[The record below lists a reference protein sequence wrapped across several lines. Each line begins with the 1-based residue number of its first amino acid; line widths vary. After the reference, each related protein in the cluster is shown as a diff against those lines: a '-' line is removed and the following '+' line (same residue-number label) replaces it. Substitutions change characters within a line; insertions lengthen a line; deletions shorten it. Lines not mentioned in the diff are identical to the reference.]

1 MVREEMV
8 ESVWEVKR
16 VSDRPMVMKLEV
28 KELILNIVNAYAPQ
42 ISSSMKDKNDFWQD
56 LDGLIER
63 VSKQER
69 IVLGADLNR
78 HVGKGNIGNAEI
90 MGRCGA
96 GTRNKEGSMVVDFA
110 KIMDLAIV
118 NTYFKKKNKHRMT
131 YKSSGKSTPVDY
143 VICRRRNLK
152 EMYDCKV
159 MVNECVAK
167 QHRMVVCKMALMVK
181 KKKAEKVKPKIR

>member
-28 KELILNIVNAYAPQ
+28 KESILNIVNAYAPQ

-69 IVLGADLNR
+69 IVLNADLNR

-90 MGRCGA
+90 MGRYGA
-96 GTRNKEGSMVVDFA
+96 GTRNKEGS
-110 KIMDLAIV
+110 
-118 NTYFKKKNKHRMT
+118 R
-131 YKSSGKSTPVDY
+131 
-143 VICRRRNLK
+143 
-152 EMYDCKV
+152 
-159 MVNECVAK
+159 
-167 QHRMVVCKMALMVK
+167 
-181 KKKAEKVKPKIR
+181 